1 MVSGEWL
8 VARKDYKAV
17 ASGEKGAGLK
27 PGLHK
32 ARRKRRPAA
41 ALQKKRRLEAGLL
54 GHGKQQLISVGI
66 DDLDHVVTPP
76 GLLGG
81 HRALDDFTAKRGESI
96 DVQCHEQ
103 ARLVCSRGIL
113 AKDDLASRAMDLA
126 DPALAVALMPT
137 LLDAKHP
144 DVEAQFP

>member
-27 PGLHK
+27 PGLYK
-32 ARRKRRPAA
+32 TRRKRRPAA
-41 ALQKKRRLEAGLL
+41 ALQKKSRLEAGLL

-76 GLLGG
+76 GLLGRN
-81 HRALDDFTAKRGESI
+81 RALDDFPRSEERRVGKECR
-96 DVQCHEQ
+96 
-103 ARLVCSRGIL
+103 SRW
-113 AKDDLASRAMDLA
+113 S
-126 DPALAVALMPT
+126 
-137 LLDAKHP
+137 P
-144 DVEAQFP
+144 DH